1 MDNAS
6 QLGKIPHFA
15 MIYILMHV
23 MSTWKKKDPDQQ
35 PANLGPK
42 TDVAGI
48 GLRRPLAL
56 PTHRAVQV
64 HLKVELSSVQVPKSG
79 RN

>member
-23 MSTWKKKDPDQQ
+23 MSTWKKKILTNNQ
-35 PANLGPK
+35 PTWDLRQMWQELDFEGP
-42 TDVAGI
+42 
-48 GLRRPLAL
+48 LRYL
-56 PTHRAVQV
+56 PKIMA
-64 HLKVELSSVQVPKSG
+64 
-79 RN
+79 